1 MAYDVFSIGST
12 GGLFSRAEKLKQAE
26 VICCDMEEGDER
38 DIPFH
43 PSIIS
48 KLKEKL
54 GFDIVLVKKHTDT
67 WATVRRRFDGAK
79 RRYSQTRKK
88 K

>member
-1 MAYDVFSIGST
+1 VSGVFSTSFT
-12 GGLFSRAEKLKQAE
+12 RGLFTAAEKLKRAE

-38 DIPFH
+38 EIPFH

-48 KLKEKL
+48 KLKQKL
-54 GFDIVLVKKHTDT
+54 GFDIVLVKKHTDY
-67 WATVRRRFDGAK
+67 WATVRRRFDGA
-79 RRYSQTRKK
+79 RSRYSVPRKK